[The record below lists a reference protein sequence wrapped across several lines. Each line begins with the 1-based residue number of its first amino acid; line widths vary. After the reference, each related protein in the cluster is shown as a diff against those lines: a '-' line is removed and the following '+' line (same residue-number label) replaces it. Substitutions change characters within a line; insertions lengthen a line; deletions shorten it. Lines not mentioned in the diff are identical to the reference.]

1 MTHAG
6 GRLVLMMT
14 IAKVPCLAATHS
26 QLQLPGGLLLIHIVQ
41 QMILHH
47 LILESI
53 KMLCHLELFHP
64 RSLSPNTVTVYGGGY
79 RI

>member
-6 GRLVLMMT
+6 GRLVLMMS
-14 IAKVPCLAATHS
+14 IAKVSCLAATHA
-26 QLQLPGGLLLIHIVQ
+26 QHQIPGGLLLIQIVQ
-41 QMILHH
+41 RMIMHH

-53 KMLCHLELFHP
+53 KVLCHLELFHP
-64 RSLSPNTVTVYGGGY
+64 GSLSPNTVTVYGGGY

>member
-1 MTHAG
+1 
-6 GRLVLMMT
+6 MMS
-14 IAKVPCLAATHS
+14 IATKVSCLAATHA
-26 QLQLPGGLLLIHIVQ
+26 QHQIPGGLLLIQIVQ

-64 RSLSPNTVTVYGGGY
+64 GSLSPNTVTVYGGGY